1 MIEMTQ
7 SLYYN
12 IADFCINIRFN
23 NTSENNILLLP
34 SFSPFRCSEER
45 ELLFTLLVD
54 DTIKEEPDVSLIR
67 DIDTGN
73 GKTEVS
79 ITKDNGYQFIIRNI
93 FGDKCCTLITDS
105 HFSQCKCALFGSNN
119 MRSFGLNDALM
130 LIFAF
135 AGSRKSTLLIHASCV
150 GHNGHAYPFIAKSG
164 TGKSTHSSLWLKHI
178 PDTELIND
186 DNPILRIDDNG
197 IWLYGSPWS
206 GKTPCYRNIKVA
218 LGAITKI
225 ERSQTNSIQRLNP
238 IMAFANMLPACS
250 SMRWD
255 NDIYNSMCD
264 TITKIIENIPIYT
277 LFCKP
282 DEEAAIICHKA
293 IAK

>member
-34 SFSPFRCSEER
+34 SFSPFSCSEGR
-45 ELLFTLLVD
+45 DLLFTLIVD
-54 DTIKEEPDVSLIR
+54 DSIKEEPDVSLIR

-130 LIFAF
+130 LTFAF
-135 AGSRKSTLLIHASCV
+135 AGSRKNTLLIHASCV
-150 GHNGHAYPFIAKSG
+150 GHNGRAYPFIAKSG

-178 PDTELIND
+178 PDTELMND
-186 DNPILRIDDNG
+186 DNPIIRIIDKD

-206 GKTPCYRNIKVA
+206 GKTPCYKNMQVPLKAVVRLSQAPYNK
-218 LGAITKI
+218 IT
-225 ERSQTNSIQRLNP
+225 RLAP
-238 IMAFANMLPACS
+238 LQSFASLIPACS
-250 SMRWD
+250 CKRWD
-255 NDIYNSMCD
+255 S
-264 TITKIIENIPIYT
+264 
-277 LFCKP
+277 
-282 DEEAAIICHKA
+282 EAMGMLHKA
-293 IAK
+293 VEKAISIVPCYHLECLPDQDAAVTCHSTVSK